1 MQRLGQLPRE
11 GELGLPRAGGG
22 VGAALAAAPTL
33 IANPLFLAGA
43 ALVLFWLARG
53 HKLLK

>member
-1 MQRLGQLPRE
+1 MDRLGQLPQE
-11 GELGLPRAGGG
+11 GRLGIPRAGGG
-22 VGAALAAAPTL
+22 VGAALAAAPTFT
-33 IANPLFLAGA
+33 ASPLFLAGA

>member
-1 MQRLGQLPRE
+1 MDRLGQLPQE
-11 GELGLPRAGGG
+11 GRLGIPRAGGG